1 MTRRLQSIGK
11 FQPSAVDAAMKN
23 NFAGTTRWDD
33 VKIVNC
39 ATAGT
44 AVIVKHDLGTVP
56 NDIRI
61 QPMVHGVAWPD
72 TDDMK
77 MWTVDIVVFHASTV
91 GRYMVWAGI
100 K

>member
-1 MTRRLQSIGK
+1 MRALRSVGALTTDAIG
-11 FQPSAVDAAMKN
+11 SVMEAN
-23 NFAGTTRWDD
+23 LAGTTRWDD
-33 VKIVNC
+33 VKVVNC

-44 AVIVKHDLGTVP
+44 AVVVKHDLGVVP

-77 MWTVDIVVFHASTV
+77 MWTADIVVFHASTV